1 MPGRES
7 IKEPVEGSIPNL
19 CRLKSGG
26 VPCARLAGTSTGRRA
41 GTTSSAFGVPRMPAN
56 PKRLML
62 AKGGVETDLSLSE
75 AVKRDFQ
82 FVENWP
88 YLRAY
93 SSPTI

>member
-1 MPGRES
+1 
-7 IKEPVEGSIPNL
+7 
-19 CRLKSGG
+19 
-26 VPCARLAGTSTGRRA
+26 
-41 GTTSSAFGVPRMPAN
+41 MPAN